1 MTTFIQKALI
11 TTLLASGM
19 SAIALAP
26 AQASGIKNV
35 SVSGKLG
42 EDYLLYDVH
51 AKETFLNPNATLQSI
66 LSGDKNSPTGN
77 IELAA
82 DSEKMENGKSVFDF
96 SKATT
101 LNGTIGGRRIA
112 ISSMTASDWNSSYKG
127 TTTTFGEAWFNQ
139 AISSNGFAKQSATF
153 TSLFGTSLFN
163 IFKDNGGF
171 QRFSDPNISY
181 VNQNTA
187 GDISIG
193 LAGHDNA
200 NTLFMKSIDQYV
212 SSNKSLK
219 VSQLAKLKL
228 LQDQLKVAKIQAS
241 EVLKYEYNGLTDYA
255 FSFNATASGL
265 TERGDGVSHTGNY
278 EVVIKGPEAIKHVP
292 EPGVLLSL
300 AGISGVAAL
309 KRRRK
314 AQPAV

>member
-26 AQASGIKNV
+26 AHANGIKNV
-35 SVSGKLG
+35 SIGG
-42 EDYLLYDVH
+42 TAATDYLLYD
-51 AKETFLNPNATLQSI
+51 ANATETFVNPNATLQSI

-82 DSEKMENGKSVFDF
+82 SSEKVGFDF

-101 LNGTIGGRRIA
+101 LNGTIGGRSIA
-112 ISSMTASDWNSSYKG
+112 ISSMTASDWNMAYKG
-127 TTTTFGEAWFNQ
+127 TTFGESWVNQ
-139 AISSNGFAKQSATF
+139 ALTSNGFGMLTSTTVA
-153 TSLFGTSLFN
+153 TSLFGNSLFN

-171 QRFSDPNISY
+171 ERFSDPNISY
-181 VNQNTA
+181 VNQNTG
-187 GDISIG
+187 GDVSIG
-193 LAGHDNA
+193 LAGHYNA
-200 NTLFMKSIDQYV
+200 NSLFMKSIDQYMG
-212 SSNKSLK
+212 SNKSLTANQK
-219 VSQLAKLKL
+219 SKLTT
-228 LQDQLKVAKIQAS
+228 LQAQLKVTTIQAS
-241 EVLKYEYNGLTDYA
+241 EVFKYQYNGLTDYGY
-255 FSFNATASGL
+255 SFKATESGL
-265 TERGDGVSHTGNY
+265 TERGDKVSHTGNY
-278 EVVIKGPEAIKHVP
+278 EIVIKGPEAIKHVP

-314 AQPAV
+314 AQAAV

>member
-1 MTTFIQKALI
+1 MTTFLQKALI

-26 AQASGIKNV
+26 AHANGIKNV
-35 SVSGKLG
+35 SIGG
-42 EDYLLYDVH
+42 TAATDYLLYD
-51 AKETFLNPNATLQSI
+51 ANATETFVNPSATLQSI

-82 DSEKMENGKSVFDF
+82 SSEKAGFDF

-101 LNGTIGGRRIA
+101 LNGTIGGRSIA

-139 AISSNGFAKQSATF
+139 AISSNGFAAKSATF
-153 TSLFGTSLFN
+153 TSLFGTSLFS

-193 LAGHDNA
+193 LAGHYNA
-200 NTLFMKSIDQYV
+200 NVLLMQSVDQYI
-212 SSNKSLK
+212 SNNKSLSNNRK
-219 VSQLAKLKL
+219 FLLNGLKTQLST
-228 LQDQLKVAKIQAS
+228 AKIQAS

-255 FSFNATASGL
+255 FSFEATESKL
-265 TERGDGVSHTGNY
+265 TERGDKLSHTGNY

-300 AGISGVAAL
+300 AGISGVAAM

-314 AQPAV
+314 AQSAV